1 MTGTPHPRGLPT
13 PSRTRSPGWW
23 ARAERSGV
31 RRTRS
36 ALDEQT
42 GDLTIRRRE
51 AAAFDHSSG
60 VDVKKREISL
70 DRPRVM
76 YRVEEAAELLS
87 LSRDR
92 VYQLIRSNQL
102 RSVRIGRARR
112 VPARRK

>member
-1 MTGTPHPRGLPT
+1 M
-13 PSRTRSPGWW
+13 
-23 ARAERSGV
+23 
-31 RRTRS
+31 
-36 ALDEQT
+36 
-42 GDLTIRRRE
+42 
-51 AAAFDHSSG
+51 
-60 VDVKKREISL
+60 KKREISL

-112 VPARRK
+112 VPARAIDEYVARLMRGNAGNGAA

>member
-1 MTGTPHPRGLPT
+1 M
-13 PSRTRSPGWW
+13 
-23 ARAERSGV
+23 
-31 RRTRS
+31 
-36 ALDEQT
+36 
-42 GDLTIRRRE
+42 
-51 AAAFDHSSG
+51 
-60 VDVKKREISL
+60 KKREITL

-112 VPARRK
+112 VPARALDDYVARLMRGSAGNGAA